1 MTRWNRK
8 NALRFT
14 SATVLA
20 LAMFAAATARA
31 QQPADLSVYEVNGT
45 RYLAGCVTTE
55 LADRLIAEHGFKR
68 ATAPSAS
75 CASRALSRFTV
86 SSETNPH
93 GRPPV
98 SRSPRRGSRLSV
110 TKLVAR
116 SAVRLAGRVACTTR
130 A

>member
-31 QQPADLSVYEVNGT
+31 QQPADLSVFEVNGT

-55 LADRLIAEHGFKR
+55 LADRLIAEHGFQ
-68 ATAPSAS
+68 AGNGP
-75 CASRALSRFTV
+75 LSILCIEGTV
-86 SSETNPH
+86 
-93 GRPPV
+93 
-98 SRSPRRGSRLSV
+98 
-110 TKLVAR
+110 
-116 SAVRLAGRVACTTR
+116 AVHRQLGN
-130 A
+130 